1 MSMIVA
7 GVMSG
12 TSADGINVA
21 VVRLSAGTGRAS
33 RPSPHENQPLGFTLL
48 GHEEYPFPAPVRR
61 AILAMMNAELARV
74 ADLARLNFLLGE
86 LYAEAVAR
94 TVRKHRV
101 RLDLVGC
108 HGQTLYH
115 QGTAERFLGRKLAV
129 TWQTGEGAVIAARL
143 GVPVVS
149 DFRPADMAAGGK
161 GAPLVPFLDYS
172 FYRDRRVARIAQN
185 IGGIANLTAIPAGA
199 SLGQVVAFDTGP
211 GNMVIDAVMEDLYG
225 QRYDRDGK
233 VAASGRVLSAVIA
246 RLLRAPFFR
255 QQPPRT
261 AGREE
266 FGREYAG
273 RFLQLCHGASK
284 SDVVAT
290 ATALTARSIAD
301 AVGRFVLPRFR
312 TRRKPANCEMIVS
325 GGGAKNPTLND
336 MLRDQMAPLGVSLH
350 FSDEFGLPA
359 EAKEAVAFALLAH
372 ETWHRRPSNVPAATG
387 ARRAA
392 ILGKISYA

>member
-1 MSMIVA
+1 MSMIIA

-21 VVRLSAGTGRAS
+21 LVRFPSGAKRRAKG
-33 RPSPHENQPLGFTLL
+33 PSPHNHSGSDFTLL
-48 GHEEYPFPAPVRR
+48 AHEEYPFPAPVRR
-61 AILAMMNAELARV
+61 AILGTMNAELARV

-86 LYAEAVAR
+86 LYAEAVAK
-94 TVRKHRV
+94 TTRKHRV
-101 RLDLVGC
+101 KIDLVGC

-149 DFRPADMAAGGK
+149 DFRPADVAAGGK
-161 GAPLVPFLDYS
+161 GAPLVPFLDYLL
-172 FYRDRRVARIAQN
+172 YRDPRVERIAQN

-199 SLGQVVAFDTGP
+199 SLGQIVAFDTGP
-211 GNMVIDAVMEDLYG
+211 GNMVMDAAMEELFG
-225 QRYDRDGK
+225 RRYDRDGK
-233 VAASGRVLSAVIA
+233 VAASGRVLDGVIA
-246 RLLRAPFFR
+246 QLARAHFFR
-255 QQPPRT
+255 QKPPRT

-266 FGREYAG
+266 FGREYVG
-273 RFLQLCHGASK
+273 RFIQICHGASK
-284 SDVVAT
+284 PDVVAT

-301 AVGRFVLPRFR
+301 AVARFVLPRFGA
-312 TRRKPANCEMIVS
+312 RRRDHEMIVS
-325 GGGAKNPTLND
+325 GGGAKNPTLMA
-336 MLRDQMAPLGVSLH
+336 MLRDEIAALGIELH
-350 FSDEFGLPA
+350 FSDEFGIPA

-372 ETWHRRPSNVPAATG
+372 ETWHRRPSNVPSATG
-387 ARRAA
+387 AKRAA